1 MGQEKKTTLLAWSYA
16 AARYGV
22 HAVKE
27 GSGRATAAL
36 GRHMVQAGELV
47 VALLEAMKF

>member
-16 AARYGV
+16 ALRYEV

-36 GRHMVQAGELV
+36 GRYTLQAGELP
-47 VALLEAMKF
+47 VALLEVIKF

>member
-1 MGQEKKTTLLAWSYA
+1 MWQETRTTLPAWSYA

-22 HAVKE
+22 DAVKE

-36 GRHMVQAGELV
+36 GMLQAGELP
-47 VALLEAMKF
+47 VALLEVIKF